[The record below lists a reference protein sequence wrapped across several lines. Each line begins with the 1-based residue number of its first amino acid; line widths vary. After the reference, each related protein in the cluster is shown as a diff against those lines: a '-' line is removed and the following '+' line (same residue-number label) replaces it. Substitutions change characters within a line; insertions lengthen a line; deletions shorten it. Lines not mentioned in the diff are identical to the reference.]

1 MKWGIVYAS
10 TSFPEPDR
18 AVAMATAAEAAGFES
33 LWCPEHVVVP
43 VGRDATP
50 YRGSLD
56 GKMDRVWR
64 RGGLPDPLIWLAFVA
79 SHTTTIQLGTN
90 VVIVPEHQPA
100 VLGKSVAT
108 LDALSGGRV
117 QLGVGVG
124 ELPEEYG
131 AVGMEFTNRG
141 QRMDEYLEAMRLLWE
156 EEVASYHGQFVAFD
170 EVRCDPSPPRGT
182 VPIHVGGTSPVAI
195 RRAVR
200 VGDGYFPY
208 VGPQHDF
215 VPELRRILADVDAEC
230 DRVGRDL
237 DEIEITVGGAR
248 TAEEAAAMAELG
260 VDRFTIAIRAKEMPE
275 VRDELARF
283 GTEVI
288 EPTTEL

>member
-1 MKWGIVYAS
+1 
-10 TSFPEPDR
+10 
-18 AVAMATAAEAAGFES
+18 
-33 LWCPEHVVVP
+33 
-43 VGRDATP
+43 
-50 YRGSLD
+50 
-56 GKMDRVWR
+56 MDRVWR

-100 VLGKSVAT
+100 VLAKSVAT

-141 QRMDEYLEAMRLLWE
+141 QRMDEYLEAMRLLWK

-170 EVRCDPSPPRGT
+170 EVRCDPSPPAARCR
-182 VPIHVGGTSPVAI
+182 IHVGGTSSAAI

-230 DRVGRDL
+230 DRVGRDV

-260 VDRFTIAIRAKEMPE
+260 VDRCTIAIHAKEMPE

-288 EPTTEL
+288 EPTKEL

>member
-100 VLGKSVAT
+100 VLAKSVAT

-170 EVRCDPSPPRGT
+170 QVRCDPSPPGARC
-182 VPIHVGGTSPVAI
+182 PSTS
-195 RRAVR
+195 
-200 VGDGYFPY
+200 
-208 VGPQHDF
+208 
-215 VPELRRILADVDAEC
+215 
-230 DRVGRDL
+230 VGRHRRPS
-237 DEIEITVGGAR
+237 GGPSASATATSRTSGRSTTSFPSFAGFWPTLTPSAIGWVATSTRSRSQSAAPAPPRRRRPWPNSVSTAAR
-248 TAEEAAAMAELG
+248 SPS
-260 VDRFTIAIRAKEMPE
+260 AKEMPE

-288 EPTTEL
+288 EPTKVL